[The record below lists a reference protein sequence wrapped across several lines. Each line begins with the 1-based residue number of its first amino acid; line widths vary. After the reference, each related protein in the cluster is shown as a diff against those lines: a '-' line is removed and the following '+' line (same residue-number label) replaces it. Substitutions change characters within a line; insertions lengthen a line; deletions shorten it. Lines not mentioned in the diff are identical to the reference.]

1 MQGAAQLLD
10 HTHVT
15 ERVEVANIPVP
26 CMKLGGKNKP
36 FHQSAENDLAFLGA
50 VKNLPYISKTDF
62 ALEVHI
68 EKHYGH
74 KMHEGL
80 GECLVLAES

>member
-15 ERVEVANIPVP
+15 ERVEVANTPVP
-26 CMKLGGKNKP
+26 CMKLGEKKKP
-36 FHQSAENDLAFLGA
+36 FHQSAEDDLAFLGA
-50 VKNLPYISKTDF
+50 DKNWPYISKADF
-62 ALEVHI
+62 ALEIHI
-68 EKHYGH
+68 QKHYGH

-80 GECLVLAES
+80 GEWLVLAES